1 MKRSLIYLFV
11 LFSTFVLSSLPVF
24 AEAEDLAPA
33 INITSKAKDTTG
45 PAAWVLKGVR
55 DAGSPAG
62 FHAVGLNIVV
72 ANIIQ
77 VLLGVVGIIFLIVI
91 IYAGILYLT
100 SNGAEDKVK
109 TAKKMMVQA
118 IIGLILI
125 VGAYA
130 ISNFVLT
137 QLGQV
142 FK

>member
-1 MKRSLIYLFV
+1 MKRSLIYLSV
-11 LFSTFVLSSLPVF
+11 LLNVFILSSFPVF
-24 AEAEDLAPA
+24 AVEDLGTTA
-33 INITSKAKDTTG
+33 IKAKKDPG
-45 PAAWVLKGVR
+45 PAAWVLKGVS

-62 FHAVGLNIVV
+62 FHAVGLNTVV

-100 SNGAEDKVK
+100 SNGVEDKVK